1 MIELNFHL
9 PDTHRETLQSST
21 AGPQSATVTALDDLE
36 AFWDSEAPRFGE
48 EGAKGWRNTEDGT
61 DPPKGVATANTS
73 AKSTTGDVDPF
84 QRWYAEEQRAT
95 GRRQYPTRTTDD
107 TSAEDDDPY
116 STILFADIRP
126 LLFFVSSPDAR
137 SQLLY
142 SFLFY
147 LGLPLTPPDT
157 STSTPLASDPFLHSD
172 DYASRRHASKRAAF
186 WPSQSSDSFLRSLIP
201 FDTIAGEAMEPVR
214 AAGLKEPF
222 QPPFRKFPT
231 SPDLLYQAVPRWF
244 CLLPQGN
251 ESSTLDVGLIRQS
264 LAQIRTFSKDIFFT
278 LAYFSFEASMD
289 ARR

>member
-9 PDTHRETLQSST
+9 PDTHREALQSST
-21 AGPQSATVTALDDLE
+21 AALQSATAAALDDLE

-48 EGAKGWRNTEDGT
+48 KGAKGWRNTEEGL
-61 DPPKGVATANTS
+61 DPPKGATAVETP
-73 AKSTTGDVDPF
+73 APASTDSDPF
-84 QRWYAEEQRAT
+84 TRWHAEEERAT
-95 GRRQYPTRTTDD
+95 GRRQYPTRTMEDM
-107 TSAEDDDPY
+107 SVEDDDPY

-126 LLFFVSSPDAR
+126 LLFFVSAPDAR

-157 STSTPLASDPFLHSD
+157 STSTPLASDTFLHSD
-172 DYASRRHASKRAAF
+172 DFASRRHASKRAAF
-186 WPSQSSDSFLRSLIP
+186 WPSESSDSFLRSLIP
-201 FDTIAGEAMEPVR
+201 FDSIAGEAMEPVR
-214 AAGLKEPF
+214 AAGVKDPF

-244 CLLPQGN
+244 YLLPQGN

-278 LAYFSFEASMD
+278 LAYFSFEASID